1 MGLVKVVPQ
10 TENRA
15 PAPPVRVAPPG
26 SAATTH
32 RRDEIA
38 RVYQSGKTLEATGAM
53 FGITRER
60 VRQILAGV
68 GVPSRRKDRFPTAW
82 GDRVARLYQ
91 RGETIEA
98 AGRAVG
104 VSAFTARK
112 MLVERGI
119 ERRSG
124 VSSAYRKPSTRRRH
138 ELMVRLYRQ
147 GKTFKELANAFE
159 TSTTSV
165 QRVLNRL
172 GIERRGRGRSSTG
185 LRAGIS
191 RPTRISSID
200 DVVRVD
206 RQVAESGSVQL

>member
-1 MGLVKVVPQ
+1 MHLMKAVQQV
-10 TENRA
+10 ESHA
-15 PAPPVRVAPPG
+15 PSPAVRVAPPG
-26 SAATTH
+26 SAATTL

-38 RVYQSGKTLEATGAM
+38 RVYQSGKTLEATGAI

-60 VRQILAGV
+60 VRQILAGA
-68 GVPSRRKDRFPTAW
+68 GVPSRRKDRFPTAL

-98 AGRAVG
+98 AARAVG

-119 ERRSG
+119 ERRPG
-124 VSSAYRKPSTRRRH
+124 VSASYRKASTRRRQ
-138 ELMVRLYRQ
+138 ELMVQLYRQ
-147 GKTFKELANAFE
+147 GKTFKELATAFE

-165 QRVLNRL
+165 QRVLDRL
-172 GIERRGRGRSSTG
+172 GVERRGRGG
-185 LRAGIS
+185 LSAGRVRA
-191 RPTRISSID
+191 TRISPID